1 MAMSNLLF
9 YEWKRLFKERNFRYI
24 LLALF
29 VLCVGSAILSS
40 LNYSFEEAA
49 WSTLPKDDNGNL
61 LQNVSLATYTLYNS
75 WIGGLPTGLAPIIF
89 YTMLPLC
96 ASIPYATT
104 IIDDRKSGYIR
115 GFIAHYGRKR
125 YYLCRYLMVFISG
138 AVTILIPLVTNYIIA
153 ACFVPARLPDA
164 VDNLYF
170 QVYKDTILGGI
181 YYLHPFLYDLL
192 YLLIDAVFAG
202 VWATVTMACSFYTS
216 SKLVAII
223 GPYIALLYCSYA
235 ADLALML
242 RVSIN
247 VEPLELIRP
256 ISVGNA
262 ENGWVLCAEIVCM
275 FLLALIV
282 ICIRGNKDDVF

>member
-115 GFIAHYGRKR
+115 GFIAQYGRKR

-138 AVTILIPLVTNYIIA
+138 TVTIQLRDI
-153 ACFVPARLPDA
+153 
-164 VDNLYF
+164 
-170 QVYKDTILGGI
+170 
-181 YYLHPFLYDLL
+181 FLWRE
-192 YLLIDAVFAG
+192 YLLAFGWQWLQQLLDGCV
-202 VWATVTMACSFYTS
+202 
-216 SKLVAII
+216 LAIMTFWVK
-223 GPYIALLYCSYA
+223 S
-235 ADLALML
+235 
-242 RVSIN
+242 
-247 VEPLELIRP
+247 
-256 ISVGNA
+256 
-262 ENGWVLCAEIVCM
+262 ENYGC
-275 FLLALIV
+275 
-282 ICIRGNKDDVF
+282 

>member
-1 MAMSNLLF
+1 MSKLVV
-9 YEWKRLFKERNFRYI
+9 YEWKRLCKERNFRYI
-24 LLALF
+24 LLALS

-40 LNYSFEEAA
+40 LNYSLEETA
-49 WSTLPKDDNGNL
+49 WATLPRDENGNL
-61 LQNVSLATYTLYNS
+61 LQNVSLATYSLYNS

-104 IIDDRKSGYIR
+104 IIDDRKSGYMR
-115 GFIAHYGRKR
+115 GFISQYGRKQ
-125 YYLCRYLMVFISG
+125 YYLSRYLMVFISG
-138 AVTILIPLVTNYIIA
+138 AITILIPLIINYIIV

-164 VDNLYF
+164 IDNLYF
-170 QVYKDTILGGI
+170 QVYQDTILGGI
-181 YYLHPFLYDLL
+181 YYLYPLLYDFL

-202 VWATVTMACSFYTS
+202 VWATVAMACSFYTS

-242 RVSIN
+242 RVSLN

-262 ENGWVLCAEIVCM
+262 ENGWILCAEILCM
-275 FLLALIV
+275 FLFALIV
-282 ICIRGNKDDVF
+282 IFIRGNKDDVF

>member
-1 MAMSNLLF
+1 MSKLLI
-9 YEWKRLFKERNFRYI
+9 YEWKRLCRERNFRYI
-24 LLALF
+24 LLALS

-40 LNYSFEEAA
+40 LNYSLEETV
-49 WSTLPKDDNGNL
+49 WSTLPKDENGNL

-75 WIGGLPTGLAPIIF
+75 WIGGLPTGLVPVIF

-104 IIDDRKSGYIR
+104 IIDDRKTGYIR
-115 GFIAHYGRKR
+115 VFVAQYGRKQ
-125 YYLCRYLMVFISG
+125 YYLNRYIMVFVSG
-138 AVTILIPLVTNYIIA
+138 AVTVLIPLMLNYIIV

-164 VDNLYF
+164 IDNLYF
-170 QVYKDTILGGI
+170 QVYHDTILGDI
-181 YYLHPFLYDLL
+181 YYLHPLLYDLL
-192 YLLIDAVFAG
+192 YLLIDAAFAG
-202 VWATVTMACSFYTS
+202 IWATVTMACAFYTR

-262 ENGWVLCAEIVCM
+262 ENGWILCAEIVCM
-275 FLLALIV
+275 FMLSLLV
-282 ICIRGNKDDVF
+282 ICIRGKKDDVF